1 MAKTISVR
9 VEDETVREL
18 KELKE
23 QLKTAKSEV
32 LRIVLGIGIKQLKI
46 QRALQLLREGK
57 VSVGKASELA
67 GVTIYEMLELM
78 KEQEIPYGYTLKD
91 LEEDFK
97 RFK

>member
-1 MAKTISVR
+1 MAETISVR
-9 VEDETVREL
+9 LEDEIVEKLEEL
-18 KELKE
+18 KRE
-23 QLKTAKSEV
+23 LKTAKSEV
-32 LRIVLGIGIKQLKI
+32 LRIVLDIGIKQLKI

-57 VSVGKASELA
+57 ISVGKATELA

-78 KEQEIPYGYTLKD
+78 KEQEIPYSYTLKD